1 LLEELRLFENQL
13 TTLPESIV
21 ALTALKVLLLGGNP
35 LTKPQSPAVEA
46 WLAAL
51 KDGGCDVRR

>member
-1 LLEELRLFENQL
+1 LKELELAHN
-13 TTLPESIV
+13 
-21 ALTALKVLLLGGNP
+21 K

-51 KDGGCDVRR
+51 RRDDCHVRLREIDSFY